1 MFLLSAI
8 IILSY
13 LIGAIPTSII
23 ISRAAKGID
32 IREHGSGNAGG
43 TNVMRVL
50 GWKHG
55 LLVILLDALKG
66 VLAVVVIARLHYGSI
81 PFENATPF
89 DDFTLVQIIAG
100 ISAVIGHIWTVFAGF
115 KGGKGIATALGML
128 LMIITV
134 DMLVAVG
141 VFILVVTISKYVSLA
156 SIIGAIA
163 VPLTLFVREN
173 IFHVDIHSYNTIL
186 PFVIAVSLLV
196 IFTHRKNVVR
206 LINGNEH
213 KLRFSKRKKTTV
225 INEK

>member
-1 MFLLSAI
+1 MFLLATI

-13 LIGAIPTSII
+13 LIGSIPTSII
-23 ISRAAKGID
+23 ISKAAKGID

-55 LLVILLDALKG
+55 ILVILLDALKG
-66 VLAVVVIARLHYGSI
+66 VLAVVVVARLHYGSM
-81 PFENATPF
+81 PFQNLTPF

-128 LMIITV
+128 LMIVTV
-134 DMLVAVG
+134 DLLIAIG
-141 VFILVVTISKYVSLA
+141 VFILVVTFSKYVSLGSLA
-156 SIIGAIA
+156 GAVA
-163 VPLTLFVREN
+163 VPLTLIVREN
-173 IFHVDIHSYNTIL
+173 IFHVNIPNYHTLL
-186 PFVIAVSLLV
+186 PFLILLALLV

-206 LINGNEH
+206 LLNGSEN
-213 KLRFSKRKKTTV
+213 KISFKK
-225 INEK
+225 KK

>member
-1 MFLLSAI
+1 MFLLTTI

-13 LIGAIPTSII
+13 LIGSIPTSII
-23 ISRAAKGID
+23 ITKAAKGID

-66 VLAVVVIARLHYGSI
+66 VLAVIIVARLHYGSM

-128 LMIITV
+128 LMIVTI
-134 DMLVAVG
+134 DMLIAIG
-141 VFILVVTISKYVSLA
+141 VFILVVTFSRYVSLGSLA
-156 SIIGAIA
+156 GAVA
-163 VPLTLFVREN
+163 VPLTLIVREN
-173 IFHVDIHSYNTIL
+173 IFHVDIPNYNTLL
-186 PFVIAVSLLV
+186 PFLILVSLLV
-196 IFTHRKNVVR
+196 IFTHRKNVIR
-206 LINGNEH
+206 LLNGSES
-213 KLRFSKRKKTTV
+213 KISFSKKK
-225 INEK
+225 

>member
-1 MFLLSAI
+1 MFLLSTI

-23 ISRAAKGID
+23 VTKAAKGID

-55 LLVILLDALKG
+55 VLVILLDALKG
-66 VLAVVVIARLHYGSI
+66 VLAVVVVARLHYGSM

-100 ISAVIGHIWTVFAGF
+100 ISAVIGHIWTVFADF

-128 LMIITV
+128 MMIVTV
-134 DMLVAVG
+134 DMLIAIC
-141 VFILVVTISKYVSLA
+141 VFILVVTFSRYVSLGSLA
-156 SIIGAIA
+156 GAIA
-163 VPLTLFVREN
+163 VPLTLIVREN
-173 IFHVDIHSYNTIL
+173 VFKVDIPNYSTLL
-186 PFVIAVSLLV
+186 PFLILLALLV

-206 LINGNEH
+206 ILNGSEN
-213 KLRFSKRKKTTV
+213 KISFSKKK
-225 INEK
+225 